1 MLLSPAE
8 KSYLYESLISDPII
22 RPDSRSN
29 HQYRP
34 LEAKTSFLPGSN
46 GSSRIRLSDGSE
58 CIISI
63 KTKVVKLV
71 EESNLIDLDIDIV
84 GYRDDSNYISN
95 LKFQL
100 LNLLNENFEFEILK
114 LTEQYSFKLF
124 IDCIIINNLSYP
136 LSLLS
141 LSIYLALK
149 TTRLPLLISETNDE
163 EIAELPT
170 FSDDWN
176 DSKYLIEL
184 SKNGKFQ
191 PPIFIT
197 LGIIGNNLIF
207 DPSQEEETVLEN
219 GLIISFYN
227 NKVITPI
234 SNTNFALNSNNSNF
248 KGLNKKIII
257 GALSLGNKYC
267 PIILEAL
274 DNLIEEDINDNDG
287 NMF

>member
-1 MLLSPAE
+1 M
-8 KSYLYESLISDPII
+8 
-22 RPDSRSN
+22 
-29 HQYRP
+29 
-34 LEAKTSFLPGSN
+34 T
-46 GSSRIRLSDGSE
+46 
-58 CIISI
+58 
-63 KTKVVKLV
+63 
-71 EESNLIDLDIDIV
+71 
-84 GYRDDSNYISN
+84 
-95 LKFQL
+95 
-100 LNLLNENFEFEILK
+100 
-114 LTEQYSFKLF
+114 
-124 IDCIIINNLSYP
+124 
-136 LSLLS
+136 
-141 LSIYLALK
+141 LK

-163 EIAELPT
+163 EIAKLPT